1 MRMMKAKF
9 IYYLWEEKYKS
20 YFILKMRQVSKT
32 NTAKY
37 KNLTKLLCIKTPP
50 IYWSVTNTINCIMSI
65 IRTTYKKSEGGMATH
80 SSILAWRIP
89 WTEEPGG
96 L

>member
-1 MRMMKAKF
+1 MVMRMMKAKF

-50 IYWSVTNTINCIMSI
+50 IY
-65 IRTTYKKSEGGMATH
+65 
-80 SSILAWRIP
+80 
-89 WTEEPGG
+89 
-96 L
+96 